1 MLLIV
6 FETLLNK
13 LVDSEII
20 LEIRIHV
27 MYPAEK
33 KGIKTFKSRPHSL
46 EPIIPNATTN
56 IPILKEAHIGPKI
69 LFEYL
74 VLISENARK

>member
-1 MLLIV
+1 
-6 FETLLNK
+6 
-13 LVDSEII
+13 
-20 LEIRIHV
+20 
-27 MYPAEK
+27 K